1 MSLNL
6 AIVLETGAASRPQ
19 HTALIYAGRR
29 ITYAQLNRAANRCA
43 AGLARLGLHAGDKVA
58 VMLPNVPEFITAY
71 FGILKL
77 GSCVVPLNT
86 LLKASEIAYQ
96 LEDSDA
102 SAWIVDE
109 ALLPESQQ
117 ALLGVETC
125 HHLIIS
131 GGQAPPGWHV
141 LGELLDTSTPEFDTA
156 QTTSDDTAVILYTA
170 GVSGHPKGAELSHFN
185 MFYNAAL
192 TADRLC
198 GLTEKDVSLAVLP
211 LFHAFGQTCVMN
223 ATLYAGGTLSLLPRF
238 EPDKVLQVIQRD
250 RVTVLLGVPT
260 MFWYLQHYPGA
271 KKYDWGSLRLC
282 CSGGAALAVDLM
294 KQFEE
299 RYGLPIFEGYG
310 LSETSPVASF
320 NLPPSVRRGN
330 LPEKPPR
337 PGSIG
342 QPIYGV
348 QMRIFDEK
356 DHELP
361 PGEVGEIVIRGH
373 NVMKGY
379 YKRPGPTAEAMRGG
393 WFHTGDLGRMDEEGY
408 FYVVGRKKD
417 FLIRGGLNIYAREVE
432 SVLLAHPAVSEA
444 AVIGIPDEVMGEE
457 IKAFVVLEQEEAVDA
472 EDLIEY
478 ARKRMAAY
486 KYPRYIEFRTELP
499 KDATGRVIKRLLKE

>member
-19 HTALIYAGRR
+19 HTALIHAARM
-29 ITYAQLNRAANRCA
+29 ITYSELNQAANRCA
-43 AGLARLGLHAGDKVA
+43 DGLAQLGVQVGDKVA
-58 VMLPNVPEFITAY
+58 VMLPNVPEFVTAY
-71 FGILKL
+71 FAILKL
-77 GSCVVPLNT
+77 GGCVVPLNT
-86 LLKASEIAYQ
+86 LHKASEIAYQ

-102 SAWIVDE
+102 SALIVDE
-109 ALLPESQQ
+109 TTVAEAQQ
-117 ALLGVETC
+117 AALEVETC
-125 HHLIIS
+125 RHLIVS
-131 GGQAPPGWHV
+131 GGEVPSGWH
-141 LGELLDTSTPEFDTA
+141 LLSEVVAAGASEFDTA
-156 QTTSDDTAVILYTA
+156 QTTADDTAVILYTA

-198 GLTEKDVSLAVLP
+198 GLGDTDVSLAVLP

-250 RVTVLLGVPT
+250 RVTVLIGVPT
-260 MFWYLQHYPGA
+260 MYWYLQHYPGA
-271 KKYDWGSLRLC
+271 EKYDWSSLRLC
-282 CSGGAALAVDLM
+282 CSGGAALPVELM
-294 KQFEE
+294 QQFEE

-310 LSETSPVASF
+310 LSETSPVVSF
-320 NLPPSVRRGN
+320 NPTDN
-330 LPEKPPR
+330 PPR

-348 QMRIFDEK
+348 QVKIFDEQ
-356 DHELP
+356 DQELP
-361 PGEVGEIVIRGH
+361 LGEVGEIVIRGH
-373 NVMKGY
+373 NVMKAY
-379 YKRPGPTAEAMRGG
+379 YKRPSATAEAMRGG
-393 WFHTGDLGRMDEEGY
+393 WFHTGDLGRMDEAGY
-408 FYVVGRKKD
+408 LYVVGRTRD

-432 SVLLAHPAVSEA
+432 SVLLAHPGVSEV
-444 AVIGIPDEVMGEE
+444 AVVGIPDEVMGEE
-457 IKAFVVLEQEEAVDA
+457 IKAYVVLEQEEAVDA

-499 KDATGRVIKRLLKE
+499 KDTTGRVIKRLLRDAH